1 MARNDGVNRTT
12 VRNQGMSKA
21 LGYDIWHYHLHV
33 VYNTQ
38 RVQRNLGCC
47 YSNGEVPNGICCVK
61 NLPRAVYSWQQKS
74 YFISLYA

>member
-38 RVQRNLGCC
+38 RVQRNLG
-47 YSNGEVPNGICCVK
+47 GVTPMEK
-61 NLPRAVYSWQQKS
+61 FQMA
-74 YFISLYA
+74 FAA